1 MFRTLTVLQRR
12 GAHYLTDHHH
22 ENLKTYVLNV
32 IIAYEVSSGYCCFES
47 TYVFRVVLQNAFLP
61 IHFIL
66 ISLVTFSIIVIV
78 YVPLSCSFR
87 QNAPIYWC
95 YKLPM
100 GFASAPYENLF
111 LTTRPTYRSR
121 KGVPIATSPSGK
133 VLVAAL
139 LVLSVCG

>member
-1 MFRTLTVLQRR
+1 MPKTVTVAQCTRP
-12 GAHYLTDHHH
+12 HYLSDHHH
-22 ENLKTYVLNV
+22 ENHKTYVLIPIVANEV
-32 IIAYEVSSGYCCFES
+32 SIIAVFES
-47 TYVFRVVLQNAFLP
+47 TYMFHVLLQIAFLP
-61 IHFIL
+61 VHFIL

-133 VLVAAL
+133 VLVAAV